1 MVEVGEYK
9 YEIIENKR
17 EAFNEEEFIHLF
29 TDYFYDFDYIVGD
42 YAYSK
47 LRLKGFYDDNNKKSK
62 KMNKIS
68 TKEDYIK
75 ENCAYNCKY
84 FVLKKI

>member
-17 EAFNEEEFIHLF
+17 EAFNEEEFVHLF